1 LQRARRILGGAQGP
15 ELGAPTRRRAEL
27 WPDIAIP
34 LQKALEADVVELL
47 ELVPDLDLSLWPE
60 FAHLG
65 DTEPDT
71 PVRRPISV

>member
-1 LQRARRILGGAQGP
+1 
-15 ELGAPTRRRAEL
+15 
-27 WPDIAIP
+27 